1 MIFIFLAQ
9 NIEFIRIS
17 ENISKTELRK
27 RLGISR
33 QAIQQYELGEV
44 TPSLNTLISI
54 SNMFNYSLDELVFY
68 DISSGERSSECI
80 NCAYRELTNL
90 LEDLQ
95 VQKDIISKSIREVKN
110 TRDLLKETLSKKQLK
125 ALK

>member
-17 ENISKTELRK
+17 ENISKTELRR

-54 SNMFNYSLDELVFY
+54 SNMFNYSLDELVFD
-68 DISSGERSSECI
+68 DISTGERSRECI
-80 NCAYRELTNL
+80 NYAYRELTNL

-95 VQKDIISKSIREVKN
+95 VQKDIISKSICEVKN